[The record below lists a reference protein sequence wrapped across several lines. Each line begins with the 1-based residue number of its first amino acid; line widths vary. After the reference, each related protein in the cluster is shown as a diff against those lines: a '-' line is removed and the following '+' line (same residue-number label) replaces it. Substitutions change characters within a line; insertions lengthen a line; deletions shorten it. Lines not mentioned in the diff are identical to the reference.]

1 MAAQWQHVSGAN
13 SINQLYPVMFQAS
26 YVPHSRAVAAVESH
40 YATHT
45 LNVHSTRFTGPCS
58 MHTVRST
65 NCNLHSLHLLHLCTQ
80 QSHIAD
86 AYWSPCP
93 LVNTRSLHTHA
104 HLGKLFVLPCANALA
119 LITAQERTNRSSL
132 HEQLPDELLGHLHI
146 SCLSRLDCNGPT
158 AEHKL

>member
-58 MHTVRST
+58 MHTVRGT
-65 NCNLHSLHLLHLCTQ
+65 NCSLHSLHPLHLCTQ

-86 AYWSPCP
+86 AYWSPFCDYDVCMAP
-93 LVNTRSLHTHA
+93 QGDPGSTWDL
-104 HLGKLFVLPCANALA
+104 
-119 LITAQERTNRSSL
+119 TNRSLVISL
-132 HEQLPDELLGHLHI
+132 VCMNSLNRTSCLLGPQDI
-146 SCLSRLDCNGPT
+146 KYID
-158 AEHKL
+158 